1 MPSKIDHQDEVLFN
15 ITQIAKELGVVPAT
29 LRNWEKQGLF
39 YAKRSVNNYRVY
51 SLDDLELLRRI
62 YKMSVEQQMSGTA
75 IKSILVTGI
84 PQSPYGKNGRSNT
97 KEASNKYTRT
107 LLGDKWRKEREKL
120 GLSLDEVSKAI
131 GISSTRLSK
140 IEMSQINISL
150 ELLNKLASFY
160 GESISHFMNQK
171 SEDRKLVPR
180 GNGEPIDIGVSGV
193 KLESLIS
200 QKNHILFPMLY
211 TIEPSCEAPETHR
224 HHGEE
229 FIYVL
234 SGKLQ
239 VTLNYEEI
247 YELKSGDSIFFK
259 SFDYHHWMNKGPK
272 PVRLIWVHSPLEFGN

>member
-1 MPSKIDHQDEVLFN
+1 MPSNINHQDEVLFN

-39 YAKRSVNNYRVY
+39 YAKRSENNYRVY

-84 PQSPYGKNGRSNT
+84 PQSPYGKNSKSSKNGSSNR
-97 KEASNKYTRT
+97 YTRT
-107 LLGDKWRKEREKL
+107 LLGDNWRKEREKL
-120 GLSLDEVSKAI
+120 GLTLDEVSKAI

-140 IEMSQINISL
+140 VEMSQINISL

-160 GESISHFMNQK
+160 GESLSHFMNQK
-171 SEDRKLVPR
+171 NEDRKLVSR
-180 GNGEPIDIGVSGV
+180 GDGEPIDIGVSGV

-200 QKNHILFPMLY
+200 QKNHVFFPMLY
-211 TIEPSCEAPETHR
+211 TIESGCEAPETHR

-229 FIYVL
+229 FIHVL

-247 YELKSGDSIFFK
+247 YELKSGDSISFK

-272 PVRLIWVHSPLEFGN
+272 PVRLIWVHSPLEFGS